1 MKKIERIAQWEN
13 GCKYCIDQIENEDIT
28 RILLL
33 NADQHPNGVIS
44 LIEYPTMDTY
54 SSSLL
59 NWENLIRCSNYY
71 GLPPEEIR
79 LDGSLGY
86 MSVAVQQHLKPAST
100 IRMTIDDPHI
110 KQLKMD
116 LPDDCVL
123 LKYEEENTTF
133 ICRKSSLSDLF
144 DIERVRETYVQ
155 FGILDI
161 DWDVVY
167 DYSKKEMTFFADN
180 AISGISIERG
190 SSNNTQHV
198 IVGLLLGYP
207 IESTVAKM
215 KGTYRVEDP
224 VIKCQARMH
233 YKKNTEPFRDSYKDV
248 WMNQG
253 GTIFAS
259 WQQEKLY
266 Y

>member
-1 MKKIERIAQWEN
+1 MKRIKHIAQWEN
-13 GCKYCIDQIENEDIT
+13 GFKYCIDQVENEDIT

-33 NADQHPNGVIS
+33 NVDRHSNGVIS
-44 LIEYPTMDTY
+44 LIEYPTRDTY

-79 LDGSLGY
+79 SDGSLGY
-86 MSVAVQQHLKPAST
+86 MSVAVQEHLKPAST
-100 IRMTIDDPHI
+100 IRITIDDPHI

-133 ICRKSSLSDLF
+133 ICRKGSLSDLF
-144 DIERVRETYVQ
+144 DIERVRETYAQ

-180 AISGISIERG
+180 AISGISIEHG
-190 SSNNTQHV
+190 SIGRTQDV

-215 KGTYRVEDP
+215 KGTYRVENLA
-224 VIKCQARMH
+224 IKCQARMH
-233 YKKNTEPFRDSYKDV
+233 YKNNTEPLVDFRNDV
-248 WMNQG
+248 WMNQDG
-253 GTIFAS
+253 DIFAS